1 MLFFDIIIL
10 IGGNFMKKSS
20 ILLLVISITGLLLGN
35 IASFLAISKLYNNDF
50 NILHIVNDFNF
61 SNLSFVTLI
70 AVLVATFICVLIHL
84 IFVCIRK
91 KPKHLVFTFLVLIGG
106 ICSAYT
112 LPFTVIKTVDFLGNI
127 EANKSDSNIVNAIAC
142 IGTALCLILAL
153 ISLALSILCMSE
165 KKKEVKVALAK
176 TNSETIILG
185 SSKDENLIV
194 AEEKKAEA
202 DVSKKEEVLKDETVE
217 TKVESKEEINEETK
231 EELNKDTIK
240 EEKEAKNAEE
250 KKEESIVKEEKPV
263 APKKKAPA
271 KKKTTTSKDVTDK
284 KGTEVMEKTTTE
296 KEEKKASTAKAYHV
310 VKRKEDNKWT
320 VKLANGDKVIKT
332 FATKEEALA
341 YSKGLAERQNGTLRV
356 HASKGKSKGKIQKQ

>member
-1 MLFFDIIIL
+1 
-10 IGGNFMKKSS
+10 MKKSS

-70 AVLVATFICVLIHL
+70 GVLVATFICVLIHL

-153 ISLALSILCMSE
+153 VSLALSILCMSE

-217 TKVESKEEINEETK
+217 TKVESKEEIKEETK
-231 EELNKDTIK
+231 EDLNKDTIK
-240 EEKEAKNAEE
+240 EEKEAKNTEE

-271 KKKTTTSKDVTDK
+271 KKKATTSKDVTDK

>member
-1 MLFFDIIIL
+1 
-10 IGGNFMKKSS
+10 MKKSS

-35 IASFLAISKLYNNDF
+35 MASFLAISKLYNNDF

-127 EANKSDSNIVNAIAC
+127 EANKSDSNIVNAVAC

-185 SSKDENLIV
+185 SSKDENLVV
-194 AEEKKAEA
+194 AEEKKPEA
-202 DVSKKEEVLKDETVE
+202 DVLKKEEVLKDETVE
-217 TKVESKEEINEETK
+217 NKVESKEEIKEETK

-240 EEKEAKNAEE
+240 EEKEEKNAEE

-271 KKKTTTSKDVTDK
+271 KKKTTTSKDVKIRKELKLWK
-284 KGTEVMEKTTTE
+284 KQLLKKKKRKLQLQKLIMLLK
-296 KEEKKASTAKAYHV
+296 EKKIISGQ
-310 VKRKEDNKWT
+310 
-320 VKLANGDKVIKT
+320 L
-332 FATKEEALA
+332 
-341 YSKGLAERQNGTLRV
+341 S
-356 HASKGKSKGKIQKQ
+356 

>member
-1 MLFFDIIIL
+1 
-10 IGGNFMKKSS
+10 MKKSS
-20 ILLLVISITGLLLGN
+20 VLLLVISITGLLLGN
-35 IASFLAISKLYNNDF
+35 IASFLAISKLYNDDF

-185 SSKDENLIV
+185 SSKDENLVV
-194 AEEKKAEA
+194 AEEKKPEA
-202 DVSKKEEVLKDETVE
+202 DVSKKEEVLKNACSVQDGQIKLP
-217 TKVESKEEINEETK
+217 KV
-231 EELNKDTIK
+231 L
-240 EEKEAKNAEE
+240 
-250 KKEESIVKEEKPV
+250 
-263 APKKKAPA
+263 
-271 KKKTTTSKDVTDK
+271 
-284 KGTEVMEKTTTE
+284 
-296 KEEKKASTAKAYHV
+296 
-310 VKRKEDNKWT
+310 
-320 VKLANGDKVIKT
+320 
-332 FATKEEALA
+332 
-341 YSKGLAERQNGTLRV
+341 
-356 HASKGKSKGKIQKQ
+356 

>member
-1 MLFFDIIIL
+1 
-10 IGGNFMKKSS
+10 MK
-20 ILLLVISITGLLLGN
+20 
-35 IASFLAISKLYNNDF
+35 Y
-50 NILHIVNDFNF
+50 
-61 SNLSFVTLI
+61 
-70 AVLVATFICVLIHL
+70 
-84 IFVCIRK
+84 
-91 KPKHLVFTFLVLIGG
+91 
-106 ICSAYT
+106 
-112 LPFTVIKTVDFLGNI
+112 
-127 EANKSDSNIVNAIAC
+127 
-142 IGTALCLILAL
+142 
-153 ISLALSILCMSE
+153 
-165 KKKEVKVALAK
+165 KE
-176 TNSETIILG
+176 
-185 SSKDENLIV
+185 
-194 AEEKKAEA
+194 
-202 DVSKKEEVLKDETVE
+202 
-217 TKVESKEEINEETK
+217 NEETDNVVITLSET
-231 EELNKDTIK
+231 EEVIKDTIK

>member
-1 MLFFDIIIL
+1 
-10 IGGNFMKKSS
+10 MKKSS
-20 ILLLVISITGLLLGN
+20 VLLLVISITGLLLGN

-142 IGTALCLILAL
+142 IGTALCFILAL

-185 SSKDENLIV
+185 SSKDDNLIV
-194 AEEKKAEA
+194 AEEKKPEV

-217 TKVESKEEINEETK
+217 TKVESKEE
-231 EELNKDTIK
+231 LNKDTIK
-240 EEKEAKNAEE
+240 EEKEAKNGEE
-250 KKEESIVKEEKPV
+250 KKEESIVEEKKPV

>member
-1 MLFFDIIIL
+1 
-10 IGGNFMKKSS
+10 MKKSS
-20 ILLLVISITGLLLGN
+20 VLLLVISITGLLLGN

-127 EANKSDSNIVNAIAC
+127 EANKSDSNIVNAVAC

-185 SSKDENLIV
+185 SSKDENLVV
-194 AEEKKAEA
+194 AEEKKPEA

-217 TKVESKEEINEETK
+217 TKVESKEE
-231 EELNKDTIK
+231 LNKDTIK
-240 EEKEAKNAEE
+240 EEKEAKNGEE
-250 KKEESIVKEEKPV
+250 KKEESIVEEKKPV

>member
-1 MLFFDIIIL
+1 
-10 IGGNFMKKSS
+10 MKKSS
-20 ILLLVISITGLLLGN
+20 VLLLVISITGLLLGN

-142 IGTALCLILAL
+142 IGTALCFILAL

-165 KKKEVKVALAK
+165 KKKEVKVALSK

-185 SSKDENLIV
+185 SSKDDNLIV
-194 AEEKKAEA
+194 AEEKKPEV

-217 TKVESKEEINEETK
+217 TKVESK

>member
-1 MLFFDIIIL
+1 
-10 IGGNFMKKSS
+10 MKKSS

-70 AVLVATFICVLIHL
+70 GVLVATFICVLIHL

-185 SSKDENLIV
+185 SSKDE
-194 AEEKKAEA
+194 
-202 DVSKKEEVLKDETVE
+202 KKEKI
-217 TKVESKEEINEETK
+217 KEETK
-231 EELNKDTIK
+231 EELNKDTVK

-271 KKKTTTSKDVTDK
+271 KKKATTSKDVTDK

-296 KEEKKASTAKAYHV
+296 KEEKKVSTAKAYHV